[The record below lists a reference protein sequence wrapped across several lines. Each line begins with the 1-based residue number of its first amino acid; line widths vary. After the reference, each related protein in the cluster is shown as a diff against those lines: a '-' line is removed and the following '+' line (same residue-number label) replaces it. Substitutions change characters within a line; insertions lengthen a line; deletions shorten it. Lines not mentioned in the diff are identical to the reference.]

1 MTGFPWLLRGKGTGA
16 RKANGKKESNDTKNS
31 SQPKIL
37 HAGKQF
43 PSMESLNMF
52 KQSIRKA

>member
-31 SQPKIL
+31 RRDLI
-37 HAGKQF
+37 
-43 PSMESLNMF
+43 
-52 KQSIRKA
+52 SIRQKAA